1 LGERKEIVCRMVSL
15 GMPTSKALS
24 IAWIPRSTY
33 YYKATGSRKGKV
45 PSTRTWYKG
54 KWVDNKDVIKSI
66 EELLEPEFIDY
77 GYVRT
82 AQALKKL
89 GYTINKKKVY
99 RLMKEHHLLYP
110 KKRPDSL
117 NKVYV
122 QDTTPICKRP
132 FEVIETDIKYVYIHG
147 QKKFAYL
154 ITLLDVFSRMA
165 LVWDLCWT
173 MKAADVLALL
183 NSLYS
188 QWLIPCNI
196 DPAKMT
202 VKIRT
207 DNGSQFVARLFREH
221 LSSAH
226 IQNEY
231 IRPGTPQQNAHIESF
246 HSTVKNLVCGKYE
259 FENYDEA
266 KDTFKRFFYTY
277 NHRRIMKEILYCS
290 PVEFM
295 QHWANGKVG
304 LSIEKRKVKY
314 YFREKPSNLRSED
327 SCSETFIGQ
336 NKINELIY
344 RHLTIN

>member
-1 LGERKEIVCRMVSL
+1 MGERKEIVCRMVSL
-15 GMPTSKALS
+15 GMRTAKALS

-33 YYKATGSRKGKV
+33 YYKPTGTRKGKA
-45 PSTRTWYKG
+45 PSQRTLYNGTWI
-54 KWVDNKDVIKSI
+54 DNKDVVKAI
-66 EELLEPEFIDY
+66 EKLLEPEFIDY
-77 GYVRT
+77 GYLRT
-82 AQALKKL
+82 AKELKKS
-89 GYTINKKKVY
+89 GYVINKKKVY
-99 RLMKEHHLLYP
+99 RLMKNHHLLYS
-110 KKRPDSL
+110 KIRPAST

-122 QDTTPICKRP
+122 KYTTPLCNRP

-147 QKKFAYL
+147 QKKFTYL

-173 MKAADVLALL
+173 MKTDNVLSLL
-183 NSLYS
+183 NSLFN

-207 DNGSQFVARLFREH
+207 DNGSQFVARLFRER
-221 LSSAH
+221 LNSAR

-231 IRPGTPQQNAHIESF
+231 IRPGIPQQNAHIESF
-246 HSTVKNLVCGKYE
+246 HNTVRNLVCSKYQ
-259 FENYDEA
+259 FEDYDEA
-266 KDTFKRFFYTY
+266 KSTLKRFYYTY
-277 NHRRIMKEILYCS
+277 NHKRIMKEILFCS

-295 QHWANGKVG
+295 QHWASGRIG
-304 LSIEKRKVKY
+304 FSIEKRKVKY
-314 YFREKPSNLRSED
+314 YFREKPSDLGSED

-344 RHLTIN
+344 RHLTIS